1 MKLALCLSDQ
11 SMQNGSDL
19 VLHCRCS
26 GCLDVVLLPF
36 SWFKDYRIAHFL
48 LAVIRLLNGLQE

>member
-1 MKLALCLSDQ
+1 
-11 SMQNGSDL
+11 MQNGSDL